1 MVREDEAREY
11 DDLVRLV
18 QEHAEIGS
26 YIYAAPNS
34 PEVYFLAAMRNPTGT
49 MYEMFDDPQGR
60 SERILH
66 SIEANNV
73 RVISIKK
80 TLAGGSAQIAGELMH
95 VLEQRFP
102 QSNVVGQFEVRWR

>member
-1 MVREDEAREY
+1 
-11 DDLVRLV
+11 
-18 QEHAEIGS
+18 
-26 YIYAAPNS
+26 
-34 PEVYFLAAMRNPTGT
+34 MRNPTGT